1 MPVLLLKHSRDTK
14 VASDRQIGCERKISE
29 FPAIEE
35 CLVNIVVAIA
45 KLQSILRRKMIGQP
59 RLFSPAPP
67 SNPAANQVA
76 AIGIA
81 GTVAPI
87 PSSRFDV
94 AWKLILVPCTNGCD
108 ERCGPKSWGEYSQ
121 L

>member
-76 AIGIA
+76 AIAIA

-87 PSSRFDV
+87 PIKCSRAKMVRHIQIGGNAF
-94 AWKLILVPCTNGCD
+94 
-108 ERCGPKSWGEYSQ
+108 KSQFRVVDFGDS
-121 L
+121 